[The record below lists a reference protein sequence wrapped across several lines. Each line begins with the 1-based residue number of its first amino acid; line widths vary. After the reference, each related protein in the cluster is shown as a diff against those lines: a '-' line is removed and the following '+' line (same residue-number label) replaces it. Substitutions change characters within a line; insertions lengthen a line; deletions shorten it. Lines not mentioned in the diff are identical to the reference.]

1 MRKHW
6 ILGLIITVFAF
17 MLLATLNLASKV
29 GEPFAGFYTSQR
41 GGWHVDAPTPP
52 WWPALTVSGLR
63 YTDEFV
69 ALDGQPFQANSYLRY
84 AEAFAEGKKTVTLT
98 VRRDGALVDLTIP
111 IRIFSVSNLLD
122 LKLPDLLLGLGFW
135 LLAAAVYLAR
145 PQERV
150 NRIFAVTCCT
160 VAGSV
165 WLTIP
170 SFFPQD
176 DWVTFIIKVAWIYS
190 AAFLSASF
198 IHLATVFPEAVHR
211 NAMHWIKALYICM
224 TITATIYAFGILL
237 SWVHNTTLQPD
248 TINAISN
255 KINIGMFGVAVATYL
270 GRLGTLAL
278 VPNLSRRIRRQVI
291 ILAGGL
297 VVALPYVLVVVT
309 RGVVAGMGS
318 FFWKDLDLRYLV
330 LAVPLTFSFVILR
343 YQSFQRTPL
352 PIIGVLI
359 LASSAI
365 LASMGAWALRFLE
378 PEWSNSLIWTPFAP
392 LFAITLITSAVWSSQ
407 SSWWG
412 ALSRLFQWERRS
424 YTAVRKFGQQVIN
437 DVELSQLPQAITKAL
452 VTNMELERAALWL
465 WNEKEASYQLL
476 GQAGD
481 WSQPAPLRLFPDPLP
496 GDSHSIRIHA
506 ESATFPNW
514 LKPLADTGMIEIVT
528 PLTISG
534 SAIGLLGSGKRWDEE
549 IFDERDIQITELI
562 AQQSGLFLLTALQ
575 VEQLR
580 QVPQEI
586 ATAQER
592 ERFKIAQELHDTV
605 QQFLGRLPFFLEVS
619 RSSARTNPEET
630 EAILKRCIDDVDNAA
645 KVVRQIRNSLAPLQL
660 EQNLSEPLRLLI
672 EHFSSRNQIEVDATI
687 SPVVDTRLTTE
698 ARHALYRVVQQAL
711 DNIVEHAEAS
721 QVSIRIE
728 AIEDRLHF
736 SVVDNGTGFD
746 AALRKSAEETGS
758 FGLRSMEARITSQG
772 GEFNIQ
778 PGPNGGT
785 KVSGWLPLLLAQVVI
800 SQE

>member
-6 ILGLIITVFAF
+6 ILGLIIAVFAF
-17 MLLATLNLASKV
+17 MLLATLNLASRV

-52 WWPALTVSGLR
+52 WWPALTISGLR
-63 YTDEFV
+63 YSDEFV
-69 ALDGQPFQANSYLRY
+69 ALDGKPFQANSYLRY
-84 AEAFAEGKKTVTLT
+84 AEALTEGKTTVTLT
-98 VRRDGALVDLTIP
+98 VLRDGALVDLTLP

-150 NRIFAVTCCT
+150 NRIFAVTCSA

-176 DWVTFIIKVAWIYS
+176 DWVTFMIKVAWLFS

-198 IHLATVFPEAVHR
+198 IHLATVFPDAVHR
-211 NAMHWIKALYICM
+211 NAIHWIRALYICM
-224 TITATIYAFGILL
+224 ALTASLYTVGLL
-237 SWVHNTTLQPD
+237 LAWANNADPQAGA
-248 TINAISN
+248 INAISN
-255 KINIGMFGVAVATYL
+255 KITIGMFGVAVATYL

-278 VPNLSRRIRRQVI
+278 VPNLSRRIRRQVV
-291 ILAGGL
+291 ILAAGL
-297 VVALPYVLVVVT
+297 VIALPYVFVVVT
-309 RGVVAGMGS
+309 RGVAAGMGS

-365 LASMGAWALRFLE
+365 LASMGAWMLRFLE

-392 LFAITLITSAVWSSQ
+392 LFVITLVTSVFWSSQ

-412 ALSRLFQWERRS
+412 VLSRLFQWERRS
-424 YTAVRKFGQQVIN
+424 YGAVRKFGQQVIN
-437 DVELSQLPQAITKAL
+437 EVELSQLPQVIAKAL
-452 VTNMELERAALWL
+452 VKNMELERAAIWL
-465 WNEKEASYQLL
+465 WNEKEAAYQLL

-481 WSQPAPLRLFPDPLP
+481 WQQSPPLRLFPDPLP
-496 GDSHSIRIHA
+496 ESSHSIRLHA
-506 ESATFPNW
+506 ESEPIPGW
-514 LKPLADTGMIEIVT
+514 LEPLNQTGMIEVVT

-549 IFDERDIQITELI
+549 IFDDRDIQITELI

-605 QQFLGRLPFFLEVS
+605 QQFLGRLPFFLEVA
-619 RSSARTNPEET
+619 RSSARGNPDESES
-630 EAILKRCIDDVDNAA
+630 ILKRCIDDVDNAA

-660 EQNLSEPLRLLI
+660 EKNLSEPLRLLV
-672 EHFSSRNQIEVDATI
+672 EHFSTRNKIEAQAVI
-687 SPVVDTRLTTE
+687 SPEIDTHLTTE

-711 DNIVEHAEAS
+711 DNIAEHASAS
-721 QVSIRIE
+721 HVAIRIE
-728 AIEDRLHF
+728 PLEDRIHF
-736 SVVDNGTGFD
+736 SVTDDGVGFSP
-746 AALRKSAEETGS
+746 AQRKVAEETGS

-772 GEFNIQ
+772 GEFSIQ
-778 PGPNGGT
+778 PGTGAGT
-785 KVSGWLPLLLAQVVI
+785 KVSGWLPMLLTANV
-800 SQE
+800 E